1 MALKSDGRSQLSGS
15 GSIPAGPSDDAWHS
29 TAAQPR
35 LYRHGIAR
43 LFVAMNISGG
53 TGISSIHRWHQSVKS
68 KKFLVKI
75 YKAVLSHLDVHVLCD
90 NYTPQAPVGSELI
103 GKAPPGS
110 TYTSPPMCSS

>member
-53 TGISSIHRWHQSVKS
+53 TGNLLDSS
-68 KKFLVKI
+68 L
-75 YKAVLSHLDVHVLCD
+75 
-90 NYTPQAPVGSELI
+90 APIRKVQEI
-103 GKAPPGS
+103 PGQDL
-110 TYTSPPMCSS
+110 